1 MNSTVRWAEKNGDA
15 FDIST
20 TIKLR
25 MPVLSGFIVV
35 GIALILSNGLTAPS
49 RGEESVT
56 FSPECAHREVQVIT
70 LIEDHGA
77 KEDVPS
83 DKLAE
88 AGLKMLEARMTCYAG
103 RVSEAT
109 KLYDSITDSLR
120 PPASRAQR

>member
-1 MNSTVRWAEKNGDA
+1 MNSTVRWLGANGDA
-15 FDIST
+15 VDIST
-20 TIKLR
+20 SIKHPT
-25 MPVLSGFIVV
+25 PVLSGLTVI
-35 GIALILSNGLTAPS
+35 GIALILLNGLTAPS

-70 LIEDHGA
+70 LIEDHGQ

-88 AGLKMLEARMTCYAG
+88 AGLKMLEARMTCYEG

-109 KLYDSITDSLR
+109 KLYDSIMDSLR
-120 PPASRAQR
+120 TAASRPQR